1 MYPFVME
8 THGSKDE
15 GNKWKLVS
23 WVKQRQD
30 LILRCGM
37 KEARWVVHLISVS
50 SVKTN
55 QWFCL
60 FQCLF
65 VFVVKEKGNTEEKC
79 KKLA

>member
-30 LILRCGM
+30 LILR
-37 KEARWVVHLISVS
+37 
-50 SVKTN
+50 
-55 QWFCL
+55 
-60 FQCLF
+60 
-65 VFVVKEKGNTEEKC
+65 
-79 KKLA
+79 